1 MTFAKKIITK
11 RTFRMMMCNAMS
23 LLKHNRASPTHSK
36 ILTICASNSMQQH
49 FKMSIAYRNSRPQ
62 NVTELNFHSDWTEL
76 HTASSFTSELTEKT
90 EELIFTQE
98 YTLRQRWWWWWRKAP
113 AFLDELTSSP
123 GRRRQG
129 AACSAASL
137 IPNIPAQPTVHTRN
151 GGGVRS

>member
-1 MTFAKKIITK
+1 
-11 RTFRMMMCNAMS
+11 MMMCNAMS

-113 AFLDELTSSP
+113 AFPLMS
-123 GRRRQG
+123 
-129 AACSAASL
+129 
-137 IPNIPAQPTVHTRN
+137 
-151 GGGVRS
+151 